1 MAISLLDRG
10 IAAAMTEIPVMEYA
24 LDEAKRA
31 MDTPA
36 GACGAL
42 LTIIKP

>member
-10 IAAAMTEIPVMEYA
+10 IAAAMTEIPVMEYV

-36 GACGAL
+36 GACGAF